1 MSEQKCCACSSAP
14 AIVFSCSGAADVGAL
29 ADGAARMMSS
39 EGRGRMA
46 CLAAVGAGLKGF
58 IEAAGSASVIL
69 AIDGCRTDCARLIL
83 ENAGIEGI
91 RHARITDMGFSKGS
105 SPVTPESISTV
116 FEHCNRLLE
125 SESAKGQAK

>member
-1 MSEQKCCACSSAP
+1 
-14 AIVFSCSGAADVGAL
+14 
-29 ADGAARMMSS
+29 
-39 EGRGRMA
+39 MA